1 LAISEFQLEMIDICI
16 CSEGFVWLDYFNFKV
31 RQKVIGLLSVDE
43 RHLNNE
49 QIIYLKKNE
58 KNKTEKY

>member
-16 CSEGFVWLDYFNFKV
+16 CSEEFVWLDYFNFKV
-31 RQKVIGLLSVDE
+31 RQKVIGLLSVDD